1 MKRKRRGLKRRKRSE
16 FVGIHVQT
24 ETMSGLR
31 DVGIEL
37 VRNFWTSMEA
47 GARNTLVVS
56 CIAGVLGILLAAATQ
71 SALPNKVGELL
82 VLASGGYLGIAIF
95 FVIVAGYI
103 VGMGLPIAAS
113 YVILAV
119 FAVGA
124 LVDLG
129 VPVLTA
135 HMISYWVAVV
145 SAVTPP
151 VALAAYAAS
160 SIAGGDPV
168 KTGNQALKLA
178 SMILITPYLFAY
190 TPLLLD
196 GTVTDIAITVV
207 ATFAGVYAWARFLEG
222 YGIGRRIPF
231 ERAIWL
237 ITATCLLLPIGPLV
251 HALTGLPGNV
261 RYEFYAVGAVIL
273 VITYFIQHIRV
284 PKATG

>member
-1 MKRKRRGLKRRKRSE
+1 
-16 FVGIHVQT
+16 
-24 ETMSGLR
+24 
-31 DVGIEL
+31 
-37 VRNFWTSMEA
+37 
-47 GARNTLVVS
+47 
-56 CIAGVLGILLAAATQ
+56 
-71 SALPNKVGELL
+71 
-82 VLASGGYLGIAIF
+82 
-95 FVIVAGYI
+95 
-103 VGMGLPIAAS
+103 
-113 YVILAV
+113 
-119 FAVGA
+119 
-124 LVDLG
+124 
-129 VPVLTA
+129 
-135 HMISYWVAVV
+135 VV